1 MSNSKLFVRNLNYT
15 VSNQQLKEL
24 FEEYGT
30 VKSVNIIEG
39 KGFGFIEMANQE
51 EAEKALESLN
61 GVEFEGRGLVVEE
74 YVERPRKER
83 RS

>member
-1 MSNSKLFVRNLNYT
+1 MSDNRLFVRNLSYSVT
-15 VSNQQLKEL
+15 NQQLKEL
-24 FEEYGT
+24 FEDYGT

-39 KGFGFIEMANQE
+39 KGFGFIEMASQE

-61 GVEFEGRGLVVEE
+61 GVEFEGRGLVVE
-74 YVERPRKER
+74 RPRKKR

>member
-39 KGFGFIEMANQE
+39 KGFGFIEMSSPE
-51 EAEKALESLN
+51 EARDVLEKLN
-61 GVEFEGRGLVVEE
+61 GFEFEGRGLNIEE
-74 YVERPRKER
+74 YIERPRKDKR
-83 RS
+83 